1 MRIARLAT
9 RWVRAQRQAPPAL
22 GSGQAVPRGTA
33 WVSARSG
40 RPVWYTFHVEHAAPT
55 PGVSVAGTRAP
66 IIVCANQK
74 GGVGKTTT
82 VVNLAAELAHAGY
95 RVLAV
100 DLDPQRNLTS
110 GIGFT
115 PAAGAPTAYDLLV
128 HRKPA
133 ATLAQATAIPNLKVI
148 PGSPDLAGIDLE
160 LAAEDETGDRQLAI
174 GLRDAGDAQVVLVDT
189 PPSLGLVTIGALAV
203 ADAVLVPV
211 QCEYYALEGLSQLMA
226 TIRLVRE
233 RLNPAL
239 QINGLL
245 LTMLDP
251 RTKLGSDVVKEVEGH
266 FGALV
271 YRARV
276 PRSVRLAEA
285 PSHGIAIRSYAPG
298 TTGAESYAQ
307 AAAEFAARVFRS
319 AA

>member
-1 MRIARLAT
+1 MWNA
-9 RWVRAQRQAPPAL
+9 
-22 GSGQAVPRGTA
+22 
-33 WVSARSG
+33 
-40 RPVWYTFHVEHAAPT
+40 
-55 PGVSVAGTRAP
+55 RAP
-66 IIVCANQK
+66 EITCLLYTAAVTTSTPPGATPHAPIVVCANQK

-82 VVNLAAELAHAGY
+82 VLNLAAELAHSGR
-95 RVLAV
+95 RVLLV

-110 GIGFT
+110 GLGFT
-115 PAAGAPTAYDLLV
+115 TPPGAPTAYDLLV
-128 HRKPA
+128 HRKGA
-133 ATLAQATAIPNLKVI
+133 WELAQPTSVPNLFLV
-148 PGSPDLAGIDLE
+148 PGSADLAGIDLE
-160 LAAEDETGDRQLAI
+160 LAGDDTSGERQLAV
-174 GLRDAGDAQVVLVDT
+174 GLRTAGDAEVVLVDT
-189 PPSLGLVTIGALAV
+189 PPSLGLVTVSALAV

-239 QINGLL
+239 QVNGFL

-251 RTKLGSDVVKEVEGH
+251 RTKLGSDVVREVESH
-266 FGALV
+266 FGELV

-298 TTGAESYAQ
+298 TPGAESYAR
-307 AAAEFAARVFRS
+307 AAEEFATRVFTTPASAARP
-319 AA
+319 

>member
-1 MRIARLAT
+1 MA
-9 RWVRAQRQAPPAL
+9 
-22 GSGQAVPRGTA
+22 
-33 WVSARSG
+33 
-40 RPVWYTFHVEHAAPT
+40 H
-55 PGVSVAGTRAP
+55 AP

-82 VVNLAAELAHAGY
+82 VLNLAAELAHAGR
-95 RVLAV
+95 RVLLV

-110 GIGFT
+110 GLGYT
-115 PAAGAPTAYDLLV
+115 VPAGAPTAYDLLV
-128 HRKPA
+128 HRKGA
-133 ATLAQATAIPNLKVI
+133 GELAQATSIPNLSLV
-148 PGSPDLAGIDLE
+148 PGSADLAGLDVE
-160 LAAEDETGDRQLAI
+160 LAGDDTSGERQLAL
-174 GLRDAGDAQVVLVDT
+174 GLRAAEGADVVLVDT
-189 PPSLGLVTIGALAV
+189 PPSLGLVTVSALAI
-203 ADAVLVPV
+203 ADAVLIPV

-239 QINGLL
+239 QINGFL

-251 RTKLGSDVVKEVEGH
+251 RTKLGSDVVREVESH
-266 FGALV
+266 FGELV

-298 TTGAESYAQ
+298 TPGAESYAR
-307 AAAEFAARVFRS
+307 AAEEFATRVFATSGTTS
-319 AA
+319 AGTGG

>member
-1 MRIARLAT
+1 M
-9 RWVRAQRQAPPAL
+9 
-22 GSGQAVPRGTA
+22 
-33 WVSARSG
+33 
-40 RPVWYTFHVEHAAPT
+40 FHVKHGPQN
-55 PGVSVAGTRAP
+55 PSVAPSCYDRSVNTTTQHSAGSHAP

-82 VVNLAAELAHAGY
+82 VLNLAAELAHSGR
-95 RVLAV
+95 RVLVV

-110 GIGFT
+110 GLGFT
-115 PAAGAPTAYDLLV
+115 LPEGAPTAYDLLV
-128 HRKPA
+128 GRRPA
-133 ATLAQATAIPNLKVI
+133 VELAQPTSIPNLMLI
-148 PGSPDLAGIDLE
+148 PGSADLAGIDVE
-160 LAAEDETGDRQLAI
+160 LATGDESGERQLAA
-174 GLRDAGDAQVVLVDT
+174 GLRQAGDAEVILVDT
-189 PPSLGLVTIGALAV
+189 PPSLGLVTVSALAI
-203 ADAVLVPV
+203 ADGVLVPV

-239 QINGLL
+239 QVNGLL

-251 RTKLGSDVVKEVEGH
+251 RTKLGSDVVREVESH
-266 FGALV
+266 FGELV

-298 TTGAESYAQ
+298 TSGAESYAQ
-307 AAAEFAARVFRS
+307 AAAEFDARVFNGTPVGAS
-319 AA
+319 